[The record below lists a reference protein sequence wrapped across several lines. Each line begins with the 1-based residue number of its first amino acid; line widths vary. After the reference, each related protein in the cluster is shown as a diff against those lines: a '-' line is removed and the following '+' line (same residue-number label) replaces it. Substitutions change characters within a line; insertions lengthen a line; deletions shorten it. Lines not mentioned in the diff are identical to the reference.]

1 MPLCSKYF
9 RFSKFLDESSSIVV
23 LKKVRIVVKIHT
35 RFCIPTKQP
44 VASNQRNSFY
54 ICFLFTVPLLFLP
67 FAVKCS
73 TISFLAFPSVTRRIY
88 FRLRVI
94 CPVKFPAFCLVN
106 ATTTNTKPNETR
118 YHCWERNCPRQSNFI
133 RLLSHSELLLR
144 FAGDIA
150 TISIIRNVA
159 VIIISNVVHVV
170 TVNVIPTVIF
180 VIIAIVQRCNY
191 CLISQKCVTLLPF
204 LFSML
209 LLSLLSFVSILYC
222 LLLS

>member
-1 MPLCSKYF
+1 MQEKISETELRAFVFEIFP
-9 RFSKFLDESSSIVV
+9 FLEISRQKLLYCRAQNGIG
-23 LKKVRIVVKIHT
+23 IVVKIHT

-118 YHCWERNCPRQSNFI
+118 YHC
-133 RLLSHSELLLR
+133 
-144 FAGDIA
+144 
-150 TISIIRNVA
+150 
-159 VIIISNVVHVV
+159 
-170 TVNVIPTVIF
+170 
-180 VIIAIVQRCNY
+180 
-191 CLISQKCVTLLPF
+191 
-204 LFSML
+204 
-209 LLSLLSFVSILYC
+209 
-222 LLLS
+222 